1 MKELLLILLCLPMI
15 GFGQEFLYGDDWN
28 GAEEGVDFQITNSGD
43 YILLGTTEYYG
54 NGLKD
59 IYLVKTDASGTVLWE
74 KTYGGSNEEEG
85 SALEIT
91 NDNGYILVGSTMSFA
106 SGVVDVFLIKTNSS
120 GDSLWSKTF
129 TGISN
134 PSFHNFSL
142 KGYDVKQTSDDGY
155 LISGSYAAMPV
166 GGGNNDYKL
175 LLIKT
180 DSTGTE
186 QWRKLYDGETAYDLH
201 LSNNG
206 NFVLTGYTTDA
217 ELILMKINS
226 TGDTLWSKNYGGVFG
241 TGSTDWAF
249 GYSVETTT
257 DGGFIL
263 CGLGCAY
270 SLNPTRGIIIL
281 KTDSLGNQEWYK
293 FYTDNNDARSY
304 SIQQTLDGGYI
315 VVGEKLIGSFG
326 AHFDLYLVKIDNL
339 GNKQWTKT
347 FGDSYHDRGYSVKQL
362 MNGSY
367 VMFGFNIYTSLNHRN
382 AYLIMTDSQGNITST
397 FNIPINPNRELEK
410 VVDILGRDINPK
422 KNKPFI
428 EIYNDGTVEKRI
440 IIE

>member
-1 MKELLLILLCLPMI
+1 MKKLLLLLLCVPLI

-28 GAEEGVDFQITNSGD
+28 GAEVGVDFQITNSGD

-59 IYLVKTDASGTVLWE
+59 IYLVKIDANGTVLWE
-74 KTYGGSNEEEG
+74 RTYGGSDQDEG
-85 SALEIT
+85 FAVEVT

-106 SGVVDVFLIKTNSS
+106 SGSVDVILIKTGFY

-175 LLIKT
+175 FLIKT
-180 DSTGTE
+180 DSNGTE

-206 NFVLTGYTTDA
+206 NFVLTGYTIDA

-226 TGDTLWSKNYGGVFG
+226 IGDSIWSKNYGSVFG
-241 TGSTDWAF
+241 TGSSDFAF
-249 GYSVETTT
+249 GYSIETTT

-270 SLNPTRGIIIL
+270 SLNPIYGMIIL
-281 KTDSLGNQEWYK
+281 KTDSLGNEEWYK
-293 FYTDNNDARSY
+293 FYTDGDGRAY

-315 VVGEKLIGSFG
+315 VVGEKSTNSPSSY
-326 AHFDLYLVKIDNL
+326 DLYLVKMDNL
-339 GNKQWTKT
+339 GNIQWEKT
-347 FGDSYHDRGYSVKQL
+347 FGGSYHDKGFSVQQL

-367 VMFGFNIYTSLNHRN
+367 VMFGLNTYTSLNHRN
-382 AYLIMTDSQGNITST
+382 AYLIMTDDQGNISST

-410 VVDILGRDINPK
+410 VVDILGKDINPV

-428 EIYNDGTVEKRI
+428 EIYNDGTVEKKI